1 MFPSIKK
8 TETKGKHFHPERGNK
23 SIHPKRKTEGKC
35 SHPETQRPQILQH
48 TQLVSN
54 GITAFILLIYIYYK
68 IQIYTKETKTCCKS
82 IAWQMHDHMAR
93 KMGIH
98 NSPAHADYIFVSNFT
113 PHFYFPTALV

>member
-54 GITAFILLIYIYYK
+54 GITAFILLIYIL
-68 IQIYTKETKTCCKS
+68 QDTN
-82 IAWQMHDHMAR
+82 
-93 KMGIH
+93 IH
-98 NSPAHADYIFVSNFT
+98 KGNENMLQEYCLAD
-113 PHFYFPTALV
+113 A